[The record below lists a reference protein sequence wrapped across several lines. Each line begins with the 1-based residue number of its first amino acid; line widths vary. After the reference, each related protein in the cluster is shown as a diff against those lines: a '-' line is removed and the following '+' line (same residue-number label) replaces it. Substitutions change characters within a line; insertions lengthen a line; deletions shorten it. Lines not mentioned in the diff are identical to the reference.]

1 MRLVMALALAAP
13 LAATPQDPAPPAAAA
28 PANAEL
34 VGQLTDQLKISP
46 QQAEGA
52 AGALFGLAKTKLS
65 PADFGKVSASVP
77 GMDGLLKAA
86 PALDAKAGAL
96 AALGG
101 QAGGLASLA
110 GSFSKLGLKPEM
122 ALKTA
127 PILTDFVGQK
137 GGAEVAGLLAGVL
150 K

>member
-1 MRLVMALALAAP
+1 
-13 LAATPQDPAPPAAAA
+13 
-28 PANAEL
+28 
-34 VGQLTDQLKISP
+34 
-46 QQAEGA
+46 
-52 AGALFGLAKTKLS
+52 
-65 PADFGKVSASVP
+65 
-77 GMDGLLKAA
+77 MDGLLKAA
-86 PALDAKAGAL
+86 PALDAEAGAL

-101 QAGGLASLA
+101 QAGGIASLA
-110 GSFSKLGLKPEM
+110 GSLSMLGLKPEM